1 MLRVSD
7 TKQEP
12 SCIEFRMGAAN
23 APDSPW
29 GRDELDV
36 FRDGRVVYRNLRDE
50 SARSLTARLAR
61 EVTDRLFAALAA
73 SPFPRAPS
81 DPIPPGGSL
90 IELTAKLPG
99 EDASVNLDYHAAR
112 KKPGYDVVVRML
124 TGWTGLLRAPANKRP
139 GSDELTQIVELP
151 T

>member
-1 MLRVSD
+1 MIA
-7 TKQEP
+7 QGP
-12 SCIEFRMGAAN
+12 SCIEFRMGASN

-36 FRDGRVVYRNLRDE
+36 FRDGRIVYKNVRGERV
-50 SARSLTARLAR
+50 RSLTARLAPS
-61 EVTDRLFAALAA
+61 VTDQLFAALAA
-73 SPFPRAPS
+73 SPFPQPPS

-90 IELTAKLPG
+90 IELTAKLPEG
-99 EDASVNLDYHAAR
+99 AARVDLCYHSAR

-124 TGWTGLLRAPANKRP
+124 TGWTGLLRTPADQRAASNQ
-139 GSDELTQIVELP
+139 LLQIVECP